1 MFNKSLKYI
10 YIIIFEIIILLFR
23 PICSSLFLYLQCFWC
38 CFLWTSLVFLIFG
51 KLFRILKKIFYS
63 IHSSRLFSLH
73 LPCSIRRFSNGIA
86 IISSNGKHPY
96 GILAI
101 GMLPQKQFMWLIYI
115 DGIILLKIY
124 QEDV

>member
-10 YIIIFEIIILLFR
+10 YIVIFEIIILLFR
-23 PICSSLFLYLQCFWC
+23 PTCSSLFLYLQCFWC
-38 CFLWTSLVFLIFG
+38 CSLWTSLVFLIFS
-51 KLFRILKKIFYS
+51 KLSRILKKIFYS
-63 IHSSRLFSLH
+63 IH
-73 LPCSIRRFSNGIA
+73 LPCSVRRFSNGIA

-101 GMLPQKQFMWLIYI
+101 GMLLQKQFMWLRYI